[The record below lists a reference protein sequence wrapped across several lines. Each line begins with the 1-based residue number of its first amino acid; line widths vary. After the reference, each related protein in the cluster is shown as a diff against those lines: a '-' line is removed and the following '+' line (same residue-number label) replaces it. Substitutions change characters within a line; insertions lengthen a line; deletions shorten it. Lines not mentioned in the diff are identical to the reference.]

1 MSASINGGPRSPS
14 SRDDDTVIED
24 DPIAPSTSGGHS
36 TAEAAEVSP
45 ADEDKPV
52 EARVSDDFNEYTD
65 LKPNDADIGIGDASG
80 GGDAMNQSN
89 SSVLRLQNSKQLKKA
104 KKKKVKDSVED
115 YDSMLSEFDHFASKG
130 SNEAVGYG
138 YEIGDMVWGK
148 VKSHPWWPGHIFN
161 EAFASPAV
169 QKSKREGHVLVAF
182 FGDSSYGWYYP
193 AELIPFAENFL
204 EKSQQTSS
212 RPFLKA
218 VAEAVDE
225 LSRRQALGLACRC
238 RNEFNFWPSG
248 VDDYFVVDV
257 GDFEPVVY
265 SLSQINKARSSFHP
279 NEILSMVT
287 QLALKPLGPY
297 DQTIEFIKNKATAL
311 ACRKALFEE
320 FDETYAQAF
329 GTAPVRPPRPTAPM
343 AVNPSRAP
351 LSGRLVTSGK
361 KKYSMDPTKNKD
373 QVEKD
378 KYIFKR
384 RDEAIHIRTKKTS
397 SGQVTPAY
405 PLLLDGS
412 GVSETRMNSVS
423 VSDINEVQ
431 HQSTH
436 QPYVVG
442 DIKPLEGS
450 AKLLEGKS
458 KKAKLL
464 VSDIKPLEGSAK
476 LLEGK
481 SKKAKL
487 LKRRAGELS
496 TENATLVMNK
506 KKRKKEITNEQPLGE
521 LSSENVTVNKKR
533 KKEIKNEAT
542 LDTAL
547 PPANS
552 DSGEAVEK
560 ISVMPLDNT
569 LSATDIPLDNQK
581 NDGLVAPA
589 APSGEEKIAIDLGE
603 QGLPALLQDLRA
615 LAINPFHEVERSCK
629 ATAFPLFLKYRSVV
643 YQKSLVLLPQD
654 EIEKGDANSSKA
666 PSTTLHLPPEET
678 RDKPAMKLKRPL
690 LRPDD
695 PTKGGKKHG
704 PPIRPDAIKKRKKL
718 DNPEDASTRKKLIDS
733 EDISDIKKKKKK
745 KKIID
750 GSKLLSTERK
760 TLKRSNEPQRG
771 GDVKEIH
778 AKNASLA
785 SSKAPKLESGQRL
798 QKPVRLADPT
808 MLVMKF
814 PPGAALPSSAHLRAK
829 FARFGPL
836 EHSSTRVFW
845 ETYTCRLV
853 YQHKVDAEAAL
864 EYALAS
870 NNLFGSRNVKVYM
883 REVRDK
889 AVEAEPIKLQK
900 EVISKPREATPAAEQ
915 RTAGRIPVQ
924 SQQLKSC
931 LKKPCSEDVGNGNGR
946 GTRVKFVLGGEGGS
960 KTELVSSSYPV
971 GEPSSSY
978 TTHST
983 DVTSKNLPKFG
994 PESIITP
1001 SSSPSHQLQKA
1012 PVNMGG
1018 AELLPKNDI
1027 SQQLLNLLSRCR
1039 DVVNNLTGAL
1049 GYVPY
1054 HSL

>member
-1 MSASINGGPRSPS
+1 MSASSNGGPRSPS
-14 SRDDDTVIED
+14 SREDDAVIED
-24 DPIAPSTSGGHS
+24 DSSAPSTSGGHSTGFTGFNTAGS

-52 EARVSDDFNEYTD
+52 EARFSDDFTESTD
-65 LKPNDADIGIGDASG
+65 LNPKGADIGISDASG
-80 GGDAMNQSN
+80 GGDAKHRSS
-89 SSVLRLQNSKQLKKA
+89 SSVLRMQNKLLKKTKKKKA
-104 KKKKVKDSVED
+104 KDTVDD
-115 YDSMLSEFDHFASKG
+115 YDSMLSEFDQFA

-138 YEIGDMVWGK
+138 YESGDMVWGK
-148 VKSHPWWPGHIFN
+148 VKSHPWWPGHIYN
-161 EAFASPAV
+161 EALASPSV
-169 QKSKREGHVLVAF
+169 QKTKREGHVLVAF

-193 AELIPFAENFL
+193 SELIPFEDNFL

-257 GDFEPVVY
+257 GDFDPLVY

-279 NEILSMVT
+279 NEMLSLVK
-287 QLALKPLGPY
+287 QLALKPLGPH
-297 DQTIEFIKNKATAL
+297 DQTIEFVKNKATAL

-329 GTAPVRPPRPTAPM
+329 GTTPVRPPRPTAPM

-361 KKYSMDPTKNKD
+361 KKYSMEPTKTKD

-384 RDEAIHIRTKKTS
+384 RDETIHVKTKKTS
-397 SGQVTPAY
+397 SGQVGPAY

-412 GVSETRMNSVS
+412 GVSETRINSVS
-423 VSDINEVQ
+423 VSDINEGQ

-436 QPYVVG
+436 QAYMVG

-450 AKLLEGKS
+450 VKLLEGKS
-458 KKAKLL
+458 KK
-464 VSDIKPLEGSAK
+464 P
-476 LLEGK
+476 
-481 SKKAKL
+481 KL

-506 KKRKKEITNEQPLGE
+506 MKRKKEITNEQPLGE
-521 LSSENVTVNKKR
+521 LNSESVTVNKKKR
-533 KKEIKNEAT
+533 KKEIRNEAT

-547 PPANS
+547 PPANI

-560 ISVMPLDNT
+560 VSAMPLDIT
-569 LSATDIPLDNQK
+569 LSATDIQLYNQK
-581 NDGLVAPA
+581 NDGLVALA
-589 APSGEEKIAIDLGE
+589 APSEKKIAIDLGE
-603 QGLPALLQDLRA
+603 QDLPALLQDLRA

-643 YQKSLVLLPQD
+643 YQKSLVLLPPD

-666 PSTTLHLPPEET
+666 PSTALHLPPEKT
-678 RDKPAMKLKRPL
+678 RDKPTMKLKRTL

-695 PTKGGKKHG
+695 PTKGGRKHG
-704 PPIRPDAIKKRKKL
+704 PPIRPDAIKKKRKL
-718 DNPEDASTRKKLIDS
+718 DDPEDASKRKKLIDS

-745 KKIID
+745 IID
-750 GSKLLSTERK
+750 DSKLFSTERK
-760 TLKRSNEPQRG
+760 TLQRSNEPQRG
-771 GDVKEIH
+771 GDVKEIR
-778 AKNASLA
+778 AKKSSPA
-785 SSKAPKLESGQRL
+785 SSKAPKLESGQRM

-864 EYALAS
+864 EYALGS
-870 NNLFGSRNVKVYM
+870 NNLFGSRNVKVYV

-889 AVEAEPIKLQK
+889 AVEAEPIKVQK
-900 EVISKPREATPAAEQ
+900 EVISKPREGTPAAEQ
-915 RTAGRIPVQ
+915 RTEGRIPVQ
-924 SQQLKSC
+924 LQQLKSC

-971 GEPSSSY
+971 GEPSPSY
-978 TTHST
+978 TTTHST
-983 DVTSKNLPKFG
+983 DVTSKNLAKFA
-994 PESIITP
+994 PESIVTP

-1018 AELLPKNDI
+1018 VELLPKNDI

>member
-1 MSASINGGPRSPS
+1 MSASSNGGPRSPS
-14 SRDDDTVIED
+14 SRDVDAVIED

-52 EARVSDDFNEYTD
+52 EARVSDDSNEYTD
-65 LKPNDADIGIGDASG
+65 LKPKDADIGIGDASG
-80 GGDAMNQSN
+80 GGDAMNQS
-89 SSVLRLQNSKQLKKA
+89 SSSALRLQNSKQLKKA
-104 KKKKVKDSVED
+104 KKKKVKDSVDD
-115 YDSMLSEFDHFASKG
+115 YDSMLSEFDQFASKG
-130 SNEAVGYG
+130 ANEAVGYG

-148 VKSHPWWPGHIFN
+148 VKSHPWWPGHIYN
-161 EAFASPAV
+161 EAFASPSV

-212 RPFLKA
+212 RPFVKA

-248 VDDYFVVDV
+248 VDDYFVVDA

-279 NEILSMVT
+279 NEMLSMIT

-329 GTAPVRPPRPTAPM
+329 GTTPVRPPRPTAPM

-361 KKYSMDPTKNKD
+361 KKYSMEPTKTKD

-384 RDEAIHIRTKKTS
+384 RDEAFHVRTKKTS
-397 SGQVTPAY
+397 SGQVGPAY

-412 GVSETRMNSVS
+412 GVSETRINSVS
-423 VSDINEVQ
+423 VSDINEGE

-442 DIKPLEGS
+442 DIQPLEGS

-458 KKAKLL
+458 KK
-464 VSDIKPLEGSAK
+464 P
-476 LLEGK
+476 
-481 SKKAKL
+481 KL

-506 KKRKKEITNEQPLGE
+506 KKRKKEIMNGQPLGE
-521 LSSENVTVNKKR
+521 LRSENVTVNKKR

-547 PPANS
+547 PPANI
-552 DSGEAVEK
+552 DSGEAAEK
-560 ISVMPLDNT
+560 ISVMPLDIT
-569 LSATDIPLDNQK
+569 PSATDIPLDNQK
-581 NDGLVAPA
+581 NDGLVALA
-589 APSGEEKIAIDLGE
+589 APSEERIAIDLGE
-603 QGLPALLQDLRA
+603 QDLPAVLQDLRA
-615 LAINPFHEVERSCK
+615 LAINPFHEEERSCK

-666 PSTTLHLPPEET
+666 PSTALHLPPEET

-695 PTKGGKKHG
+695 PTKGGRKHG
-704 PPIRPDAIKKRKKL
+704 PPIRPDAIKKRRKL
-718 DNPEDASTRKKLIDS
+718 DDPEDASTRKKLIDS

-745 KKIID
+745 KIID
-750 GSKLLSTERK
+750 DSRLFSMERK

-785 SSKAPKLESGQRL
+785 SSKAPKLESGQRM

-889 AVEAEPIKLQK
+889 AMEAEPIKLQK

-971 GEPSSSY
+971 AEPSSSY

-994 PESIITP
+994 PESIIMP